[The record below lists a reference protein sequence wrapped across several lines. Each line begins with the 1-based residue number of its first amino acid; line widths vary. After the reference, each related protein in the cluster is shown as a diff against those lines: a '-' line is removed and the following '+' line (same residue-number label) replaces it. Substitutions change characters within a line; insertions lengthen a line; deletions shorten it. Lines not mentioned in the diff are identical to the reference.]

1 MTTTKDK
8 DLPIHVIITVP
19 FSDGI
24 IEQLQAVSPR
34 LHIERHYPN
43 VPETAWANAEVLY
56 TLGKYPDP
64 QKAPRLRWIQMH
76 VAGLDRVLKEP
87 IIHAEDIE
95 ITSASGIH
103 ATQMAE
109 YCLGMMLA
117 FAYKLPLMLDYQK
130 RAEWPEG
137 EHDIFLPRGLRGLT
151 LGIVGYGSIGRELAR
166 LADALGMT
174 VLATKR
180 DVKHPPDAEGYTESG
195 TGDPEGLI
203 PTRLYPPEALVSMA
217 AACDFLVVTTPLT
230 RDTHHMVNEVVFE
243 AMRDTAFL
251 VNVARGAV
259 VDEAA
264 LISALAAR
272 KIAGAALD
280 VFEEEPLP
288 SGSPLWNLDNVI
300 LSPHVSGNSV
310 SYHEKAAALF
320 AENLQRY
327 IEKRPLLNRLRRDRG
342 Y

>member
-1 MTTTKDK
+1 M
-8 DLPIHVIITVP
+8 V
-19 FSDGI
+19 
-24 IEQLQAVSPR
+24 QLRDISPR
-34 LHIERHYPN
+34 LNIERHYPQ
-43 VPETAWANAEVLY
+43 VPEAAWGNVEVLY
-56 TLGKYPDP
+56 TLNRFPDP
-64 QKAPRLRWIQMH
+64 LKAPRLRWIQSH
-76 VAGLDRVLKEP
+76 SAGLDHILQNP
-87 IIHAEDIE
+87 ISKAEDIE

-117 FAYKLPLMLDYQK
+117 LAYKVPQMLDFKQ
-130 RAEWPEG
+130 RIEWPQASHE
-137 EHDIFLPRGLRGLT
+137 IFLPRGLRGLT
-151 LGIVGYGSIGRELAR
+151 LGIVGYGSVGRELAR

-180 DVKHPPDAEGYTESG
+180 DVKHPADTEGYTEAG
-195 TGDPEGLI
+195 TGDPDGAI
-203 PTRLYPPEALVSMA
+203 PTRLYPAEALTSMA
-217 AACDFLVVTTPLT
+217 AVCDFLVLTMPLT
-230 RDTHHMVNEVVFE
+230 RDTYHVVNEGVFE
-243 AMRDTAFL
+243 AMRDSAFL
-251 VNVARGAV
+251 INVARGAV

-264 LISALAAR
+264 LISALAAE

-300 LSPHVSGNSV
+300 ISPHVSGNSV
-310 SYHEKAAALF
+310 AYHEKAAALF

-327 IEKRPLLNRLRRDRG
+327 LEKRPLLNRLQRVHG

>member
-1 MTTTKDK
+1 MTHAT
-8 DLPIHVIITVP
+8 DLPINVVVTVP
-19 FSDGI
+19 FSDEI
-24 IEQLQAVSPR
+24 MEQLREISPR

-43 VPETAWANAEVLY
+43 VPETVWGNVEVLY
-56 TLGKYPDP
+56 SLNRFPDP
-64 QKAPRLRWIQMH
+64 LKAPHLRWIQAH
-76 VAGLDRVLKEP
+76 SAGLDHLLQNP
-87 IIHAEDIE
+87 ISKAEDIE

-117 FAYKLPLMLDYQK
+117 LAYRVPQMLEFQK
-130 RAEWPEG
+130 RIEWPQG
-137 EHDIFLPRGLRGLT
+137 SHDIFLPRGLRGLT
-151 LGIVGYGSIGRELAR
+151 LGIVGYGSVGRELAR

-180 DVKHPPDAEGYTESG
+180 DVKHPADVAGYTEAG
-195 TGDPEGLI
+195 TGDPDGSI
-203 PTRLYPPEALVSMA
+203 PTRLYPSEALTAMA
-217 AACDFLVVTTPLT
+217 AACDFLVLTVPLT
-230 RDTHHMVNEVVFE
+230 RDTHHSVNEEVFE
-243 AMRDTAFL
+243 AMRESAFL

-264 LISALAAR
+264 LISALAAG

-288 SGSPLWNLDNVI
+288 PGSPLWNLDNVI
-300 LSPHVSGNSV
+300 ISPHISGNSV
-310 SYHEKAAALF
+310 AYHEKAAALF

-327 IEKRPLLNRLRRDRG
+327 VEKRPLLNRLERTRG